1 MRSGGL
7 ARPLRLARARRR
19 RWLALGRRS
28 DRRRRGRC
36 RGLQGLDADGA
47 RGPIQGA
54 GERLGRRKREGRTV
68 VAHGPIHRT
77 DRLRPPSDHTRAK
90 VASSPAA
97 TMPTS
102 GAARVSTTLTRA
114 SGATR
119 ATSASA
125 SRVMSRRGT
134 VAPTKAS
141 MTIASQLPAR
151 WPATSDAQDVP
162 HPPQIVEGQMR
173 RIGEV
178 DVGRVHVA
186 LPQQPGR
193 RPMRVTLDD
202 QIAVASDDRRAR
214 ARPGHGSDRR
224 AVRA

>member
-1 MRSGGL
+1 VRSGGL

-47 RGPIQGA
+47 RGPIQRA

-102 GAARVSTTLTRA
+102 GAARVSTSRDLGERLAGDEPPRDGRA
-114 SGATR
+114 DEGVDDDRVPAAGSLAGHERR
-119 ATSASA
+119 AGRSASTA
-125 SRVMSRRGT
+125 DSRR
-134 VAPTKAS
+134 PD
-141 MTIASQLPAR
+141 
-151 WPATSDAQDVP
+151 ATN
-162 HPPQIVEGQMR
+162 R
-173 RIGEV
+173 R
-178 DVGRVHVA
+178 
-186 LPQQPGR
+186 GR
-193 RPMRVTLDD
+193 RRTRPCRPAAAAGPTAD
-202 QIAVASDDRRAR
+202 AGHARRSDRRGER
-214 ARPGHGSDRR
+214 RSSGSCAAGTRVADRR
-224 AVRA
+224 AVRV